1 LRDEVYEPLG
11 LAPSPTARGAA
22 GRLRGKGF
30 PVAIAA
36 LAFVAGVV
44 APARR
49 DAPLQGEPVA
59 AAKPQTAAQPAESP
73 PAPSANVGGLPPL
86 SGIASADQV
95 EQASGVKVTRKGGA
109 GPPAAL
115 IIDVQRALALAKLK
129 AALDA
134 QH

>member
-49 DAPLQGEPVA
+49 DAPPQGEPVA
-59 AAKPQTAAQPAESP
+59 AAKPETARTAQPP
-73 PAPSANVGGLPPL
+73 PAPFADVGGLPPL